1 MPKANQRSLSLN
13 QMLAREDTLSQQGDS
28 LDQSGTFMM
37 HTHTDFVDV
46 RPTAVCLAILT
57 NTHKHT
63 A

>member
-1 MPKANQRSLSLN
+1 MPKANQRSLSLS
-13 QMLAREDTLSQQGDS
+13 QMLAREDTLGQQGDS

-46 RPTAVCLAILT
+46 RPTAVCLA
-57 NTHKHT
+57 THKHT